1 MSVYNSK
8 VLSAIV
14 KDTKEGLKRSGDGKE
29 TTLLSYRRVVMRRN
43 RLEDQSGQE
52 SGLFEDEKK
61 EQHVNLSDMLKNILN
76 KKITDLDIMT
86 ERKRSHD

>member
-1 MSVYNSK
+1 VSVYNSK

-29 TTLLSYRRVVMRRN
+29 ATLLSYRRVVMRRN
-43 RLEDQSGQE
+43 RLEEQTGQE

-61 EQHVNLSDMLKNILN
+61 E
-76 KKITDLDIMT
+76 
-86 ERKRSHD
+86 